1 MIRPLIAALSTFAF
15 AGAVLAAAQPALA
28 LEVQETVMTAAPP
41 AKVWATMGQFDGI
54 VNWLPGVVSS
64 PADKG
69 SAVGSVRTITL
80 KAPGDPKV
88 VERLTAIAP
97 DSLSYVIL
105 QVDPKVLPVTNYAST
120 MSVAP
125 SGSGSLVTW
134 RGTFQPAGGA
144 DDATA
149 SKAIHGLYRSGLDNV
164 KAMMGQ

>member
-1 MIRPLIAALSTFAF
+1 MVRLFIAAAAL
-15 AGAVLAAAQPALA
+15 AVAAAQPALA

-41 AKVWATMGQFDGI
+41 AKVWATLGKFDGI
-54 VNWLPGVVSS
+54 VNWLPGVASS

-69 SAVGSVRTITL
+69 SEVGSVRTITL

-105 QVDPKVLPVTNYAST
+105 QVDPKVLPVTGYAST
-120 MSVAP
+120 MTVAP
-125 SGSGSLVTW
+125 SGSGSVVTW
-134 RGTFQPAGGA
+134 RGSFQPAGGA

-149 SKAIHGLYRSGLDNV
+149 SNAIHGLYRSGLDNV

>member
-1 MIRPLIAALSTFAF
+1 MIRPLAAALAI
-15 AGAVLAAAQPALA
+15 AMAQPAFG

-41 AKVWATMGQFDGI
+41 AKVWATMGKFDGI

-69 SAVGSVRTITL
+69 SEVGSVRTLTL

-88 VERLTAIAP
+88 VERLTAISA

-105 QVDPKVLPVTNYAST
+105 QVDPKVLPVANYAST
-120 MSVAP
+120 MNVAP

-144 DDATA
+144 DDAAA
-149 SKAIHGLYRSGLDNV
+149 SKAVHGLYRTGLDNV
-164 KAMMGQ
+164 KTLMGQ

>member
-1 MIRPLIAALSTFAF
+1 MIRPFIAAAAF
-15 AGAVLAAAQPALA
+15 AIAVAQPALA

-41 AKVWATMGQFDGI
+41 AKVWATMGKFDGI
-54 VNWLPGVVSS
+54 VNWLPGVASS

-69 SAVGSVRTITL
+69 SEVGSVRTITL
-80 KAPGDPKV
+80 KAPGEPKV

-105 QVDPKVLPVTNYAST
+105 QVDPKVLPVTGYAST

-125 SGSGSLVTW
+125 SGNGSVVTW

-149 SKAIHGLYRSGLDNV
+149 EKAIHGLYRSGLDNV
-164 KAMMGQ
+164 KTMMGQ